1 MVENQLA
8 VVKPEKDKTLEHQ
21 LETSGQLTIKEAMSL
36 NIESQKDYEQAG
48 KFLVEIKT
56 RAKQVKDYWAQPK
69 TAAKNAHQT
78 IVDREKAMLAPL
90 MEAEK
95 MVKNSMVN
103 YQAAVERARRQAEEE
118 ARKRQQEEA
127 DRLLQ
132 QALDAQD
139 SGNDQDA
146 EINLAMAEMVD
157 QMPAQ
162 SPIEAPKAVGTS
174 VSKTWKARVVDEK
187 AVPAYINGMML
198 RKVDM
203 SALNNI
209 AKMTKGT
216 AEIPGVEFYQDMTIS
231 ARS

>member
-1 MVENQLA
+1 MAENQVA
-8 VVKPEKDKTLEHQ
+8 VVKPAKDKALEHQ

-103 YQAAVERARRQAEEE
+103 YQAAVERARRQAE
-118 ARKRQQEEA
+118 
-127 DRLLQ
+127 
-132 QALDAQD
+132 
-139 SGNDQDA
+139 
-146 EINLAMAEMVD
+146 
-157 QMPAQ
+157 
-162 SPIEAPKAVGTS
+162 
-174 VSKTWKARVVDEK
+174 
-187 AVPAYINGMML
+187 
-198 RKVDM
+198 
-203 SALNNI
+203 
-209 AKMTKGT
+209 
-216 AEIPGVEFYQDMTIS
+216 
-231 ARS
+231 